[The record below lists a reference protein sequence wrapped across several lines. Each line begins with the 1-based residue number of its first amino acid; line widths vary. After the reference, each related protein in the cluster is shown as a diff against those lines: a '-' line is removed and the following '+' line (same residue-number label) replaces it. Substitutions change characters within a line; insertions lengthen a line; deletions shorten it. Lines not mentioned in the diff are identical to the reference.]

1 MNDAVREDA
10 LDASEVALWRTYLAW
25 TRAVTAQ
32 VEAALLS
39 SSGLSASDFAILVRL
54 HEDGGAMQQA
64 ALQAST
70 TWSASRLSH
79 QLRRMER
86 RDLIA
91 RAGVGVGRAVLVEL
105 RPEGARA
112 LAGAVHPHAIAVR
125 EHFLDHLTAEQRA
138 ILMQIMSPDTD

>member
-1 MNDAVREDA
+1 MNDAVPDPA
-10 LDASEVALWRTYLAW
+10 LDASEVALWRTYLTW
-25 TRAVTAQ
+25 TRDVTAR

-39 SSGLSASDFAILVRL
+39 SSGLSAADFAVLVRL
-54 HEDGGAMQQA
+54 HAGGGAMQQA

-91 RAGVGVGRAVLVEL
+91 RAEVGVGRAVLVEV
-105 RPEGARA
+105 RPEGVRA
-112 LAGAVHPHAIAVR
+112 LAIAIRPHALAVR
-125 EHFLDHLTAEQRA
+125 EHFLDQLTAEQRA
-138 ILMQIMSPDTD
+138 ILMQIMSSGKG